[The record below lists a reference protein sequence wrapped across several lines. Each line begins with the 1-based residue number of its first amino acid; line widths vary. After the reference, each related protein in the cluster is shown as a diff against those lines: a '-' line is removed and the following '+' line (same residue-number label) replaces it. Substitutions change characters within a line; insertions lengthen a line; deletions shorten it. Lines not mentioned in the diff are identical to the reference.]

1 MPMRVKEKVM
11 STKKT
16 LSAKLRTEDF
26 GSAGSR
32 RLVRA
37 GSIPAVVYGK
47 GEPVHVIVNAR
58 EFAAK
63 RSGFGESTLIDLV
76 VEGDTTHQ
84 VFVKTFQEDFL
95 KNVVRHIDFYEVTA
109 GHTLRTH
116 VRVELVGTAAGQ
128 IAGGVLAQMIH
139 ELEIECLPA
148 DLPESIKVDV
158 TKLGINET
166 LRLEDIQVPAGIK
179 VHGEPDAAV
188 ASVRLVKEEPEEAPA
203 EEAAPADA
211 AETK

>member
-1 MPMRVKEKVM
+1 M
-11 STKKT
+11 SEKKT
-16 LSAKLRTEDF
+16 LSAKLRTGDF

-47 GEPVHVIVNAR
+47 DEPVHVIINAR

-63 RSGFGESTLIDLV
+63 RSGFGESTLINLV
-76 VEGDTTHQ
+76 IEGESTRN

-95 KNVVRHIDFYEVTA
+95 KGVVRHIDFFEVTA

-116 VRVELVGTAAGQ
+116 VHVELVGTPQGEL
-128 IAGGVLAQMIH
+128 AGGVLAQMIH
-139 ELEIECLPA
+139 EVEIECLPK

-166 LRLEDIQVPAGIK
+166 LRLGDLPVPAGIK
-179 VHGEPDAAV
+179 IHGEPDAAV
-188 ASVRLVKEEPEEAPA
+188 ASVRLVKEEEAPAPAAEEAPA
-203 EEAAPADA
+203 EE
-211 AETK
+211 TK

>member
-1 MPMRVKEKVM
+1 M
-11 STKKT
+11 SAAKT

-32 RLVRA
+32 RLVRS

-47 GEPVHVIVNAR
+47 GEPIHVIINAR

-63 RSGFGESTLIDLV
+63 RSGFGESTLISLE
-76 VEGDTTHQ
+76 VEGEATHS

-95 KNVVRHIDFYEVTA
+95 KGIVRHIDFFEVTA
-109 GHTLRTH
+109 GHMLRTH
-116 VRVELVGTAAGQ
+116 VHVELTGTPAGQ

-139 ELEIECLPA
+139 EVEIECLPA

-158 TKLGINET
+158 SGLAINDT
-166 LRLEDIQVPAGIK
+166 LRLGDIPVPAGIK
-179 VHGEPDAAV
+179 VHGDPDAAV
-188 ASVRLVKEEPEEAPA
+188 AAVRLVKEEAAPAAEEEAAAAAPA
-203 EEAAPADA
+203 E
-211 AETK
+211 TK

>member
-1 MPMRVKEKVM
+1 M